1 MERLVENDTI
11 AGNKG
16 IKVSIVTPVFNSALY
31 IADTIESVQAQTHSN
46 WEMLITDDC
55 STDESVEVINAYAIS
70 DPRVRLFRLEN
81 NSGPGKAR
89 NLSILASQGDVIA
102 FLDSD
107 DMWDTKFLE
116 KSLFFMEKR
125 QAGIVFSSYRRL
137 SEDLSE
143 DLGKFIVPEST
154 NYHDMLKSCPI
165 SCLTGMYH
173 VERCRGKALMPD
185 IRKRQD
191 YCMWLD
197 ILKRGVR
204 ADGIREVM
212 ATYRI
217 RSASVSRNKLS
228 TAQYQW
234 RVYRDIER
242 LSFLESSFYLSQ
254 YMVRGLIKYYGLLT
268 EKQ

>member
-1 MERLVENDTI
+1 MDGLVENETNTRST
-11 AGNKG
+11 GM
-16 IKVSIVTPVFNSALY
+16 KVSIVTPVFNSALY
-31 IADTIESVQAQTHSN
+31 ISDTIESVQAQTHSN

-55 STDESVEVINAYAIS
+55 STDESVEVISAYAIS
-70 DPRVRLFRLEN
+70 DPRIRLFRLER

-89 NLSILASQGDVIA
+89 NRSISASQGDVIA

-107 DMWDTKFLE
+107 DMWDSRFLE
-116 KSLFFMEKR
+116 KSLSFMENK

-143 DLGKFIVPEST
+143 DLGEFIVPDST

-173 VERCRGKALMPD
+173 VERCGGKALMPD

-197 ILKRGVR
+197 LLKRGVR

-242 LSFLESSFYLSQ
+242 LSFVESSFYLSQ
-254 YMVRGLIKYYGLLT
+254 YMVRGLVKYYGLLVD
-268 EKQ
+268 KK